1 MFERPCGI
9 ANTGTVECHFGDL
22 IFDAEFTVLTGI
34 SKQKH
39 AVTVTTAIPIT
50 LFRFLP
56 MKINLRRLTT
66 GTMTVAVVMRKHK
79 K

>member
-9 ANTGTVECHFGDL
+9 ADTGTVECHFGDL

-39 AVTVTTAIPIT
+39 AVIVMAAIAIT
-50 LFRFLP
+50 LFRFLVRGGY
-56 MKINLRRLTT
+56 LTSRLS
-66 GTMTVAVVMRKHK
+66 H
-79 K
+79 